1 MDNKKATLQLGTEP
15 VGKLLWQ
22 YASPAIVAMV
32 ASSLYN
38 MVDSIF
44 IGQGVGP
51 MAISGLAI
59 TFPFM
64 NLSGA
69 IGACIGV
76 GASTYLSVKLGQKDY
91 SKALK
96 ILGTSTLLKIITGI
110 VFGAL
115 CLIFLDPILRFFGAT
130 DNTIPYA
137 RDYMQIILLGNVFTH
152 LYFGMNALLRA
163 ASKPRHA
170 MYATIFTVVLNT
182 LLDPLFIYTFGMGIR
197 GAAVATVLSQTT
209 AMCWQIWIFS
219 NPKELLHYQR
229 GIFKF
234 DLGIIKNILAIGV
247 SPLSMNACACIVVI
261 FINTALVRHGGDLSV
276 GAYGIANRIGFIFFM
291 VVMGINQGMQPIAG
305 YNYGAEQYDRMLR
318 VLNYSMVAA
327 TCIMTVGWLVGEL
340 MPKACA
346 RLFTTDE
353 QLREV
358 AERCNVFGRVTPA
371 QKKKLV
377 LALKENGHKVAMT
390 GDGVNDVLALK
401 EADCSVAMASGSEA
415 ARNVSQLVL
424 VNNDFGA
431 MPHVVA
437 EGRRT
442 INNIERSSS
451 LYLVKTIYSIL
462 LAVFFIFSTLS
473 YPFQPIQ
480 LSLISTITV
489 AFPSFVLAL
498 QPNKNIVRGNFT
510 FNIIARAAPAAF
522 CVVLNVILV
531 TSLSGVFGISQQE
544 LSTVA
549 VCLTALICLML
560 IVRLSIPFNALR
572 TVMLVFSITG
582 MLIAILFFSEFF
594 MLVPL
599 QFGAAVML
607 LVCATLAAILF
618 NLLYNVADH
627 YIETFKRKK

>member
-197 GAAVATVLSQTT
+197 GAAVATVLSQTV

-353 QLREV
+353 QLIDIAARGIRINMILFPMIGSQAV
-358 AERCNVFGRVTPA
+358 ITNFFQSIGMAKISIFLSLSRQMIYLLPLLVILPPLMGVDGVWWALPISDALAFVTTWIIMIRYMRNFKRQHKERV
-371 QKKKLV
+371 
-377 LALKENGHKVAMT
+377 ENG
-390 GDGVNDVLALK
+390 
-401 EADCSVAMASGSEA
+401 
-415 ARNVSQLVL
+415 RQQQ
-424 VNNDFGA
+424 
-431 MPHVVA
+431 A
-437 EGRRT
+437 E
-442 INNIERSSS
+442 
-451 LYLVKTIYSIL
+451 
-462 LAVFFIFSTLS
+462 
-473 YPFQPIQ
+473 
-480 LSLISTITV
+480 
-489 AFPSFVLAL
+489 
-498 QPNKNIVRGNFT
+498 
-510 FNIIARAAPAAF
+510 
-522 CVVLNVILV
+522 
-531 TSLSGVFGISQQE
+531 
-544 LSTVA
+544 
-549 VCLTALICLML
+549 
-560 IVRLSIPFNALR
+560 
-572 TVMLVFSITG
+572 
-582 MLIAILFFSEFF
+582 
-594 MLVPL
+594 
-599 QFGAAVML
+599 
-607 LVCATLAAILF
+607 
-618 NLLYNVADH
+618 
-627 YIETFKRKK
+627 